1 MAISYTH
8 VLWGRLFQL
17 VRRPIRLIDIA
28 AEEQY
33 DSQQKIKKKQI
44 CLFQLSV
51 KLSQKELDLIQHL
64 SEYRKIWSNYWMF
77 LRSLFIQDIFFKLIL
92 PFFRIEMKNELQPNR
107 HTFWRIFPCEKALR
121 WLCDTEKKKQ
131 LKTPWIY
138 IFRSSLL
145 EQIVVSQLLPQKYW
159 CCMRLQILLSDS
171 QAARRQMFHFPHFRD
186 GSPTCFLFLCE
197 YFHFE
202 GSSPFI
208 SASIKWLSDAITR

>member
-1 MAISYTH
+1 M
-8 VLWGRLFQL
+8 WNW
-17 VRRPIRLIDIA
+17 VRKSWIWFNTYPNTEKFD
-28 AEEQY
+28 
-33 DSQQKIKKKQI
+33 QI
-44 CLFQLSV
+44 IECFCALCL
-51 KLSQKELDLIQHL
+51 
-64 SEYRKIWSNYWMF
+64 YRIF
-77 LRSLFIQDIFFKLIL
+77 FFKLIL

-107 HTFWRIFPCEKALR
+107 HTFWRIFPCEKALC
-121 WLCDTEKKKQ
+121 WLCDTEKKQ

-202 GSSPFI
+202 GSGPLI

>member
-17 VRRPIRLIDIA
+17 VCRPIRLIDIA
-28 AEEQY
+28 EEQY
-33 DSQQKIKKKQI
+33 DSKQKIKKQI

-64 SEYRKIWSNYWMF
+64 SEYRKIWSNYWF
-77 LRSLFIQDIFFKLIL
+77 FFALYVYTGFFFKLIL
-92 PFFRIEMKNELQPNR
+92 PFSGLKWKMSCSQTDILFEEFFHVKKLFAGCVIL
-107 HTFWRIFPCEKALR
+107 
-121 WLCDTEKKKQ
+121 KKKQ

-171 QAARRQMFHFPHFRD
+171 QAARRQIFHFPHFRD

-197 YFHFE
+197 CFHFE
-202 GSSPFI
+202 GSGPLI